1 MTELLEQF
9 KQKQPM
15 YETMPDK
22 YINGIPE
29 VNRLNIIADGR
40 NYNRILDMNALVKA
54 ISKDLGK
61 ETKDLWN
68 TKFPIKFSMIHND
81 TEIRVVFYWGS
92 KERRTYGDAQLDM
105 SFDDYA
111 GLPSVKEEVKNS

>member
-15 YETMPDK
+15 YENMPDK

-61 ETKDLWN
+61 ETKDIWN
-68 TKFPIKFSMIHND
+68 SKFPIKFSMIHND
-81 TEIRVVFYWGS
+81 TEIRVVFSWG
-92 KERRTYGDAQLDM
+92 KGDAQLDM

-111 GLPSVKEEVKNS
+111 GLPSLKEEVKNS

>member
-1 MTELLEQF
+1 
-9 KQKQPM
+9 M
-15 YETMPDK
+15 YENMPDK